1 MAKLP
6 TIKLRN
12 RHTGRKVKINQT
24 DYARDIAKWDGWTVL
39 TVRRGDASD
48 EEVEFSAAQSDIEK
62 FRRDDPARQ
71 AWSRDDERAYNERK
85 IAVGGPAVMP
95 ALITPQGKPLA

>member
-12 RHTGRKVKINQT
+12 RATGLVVKLNQT
-24 DYARDIAKWDGWTVL
+24 DYARDIAKWDGWTV
-39 TVRRGDASD
+39 VYVQRGNATD
-48 EEVEFSAAQSDIEK
+48 EEVNFSAAQSDIEK
-62 FRRDDPARQ
+62 FRRKDPARQ

-85 IAVGGPAVMP
+85 VAAGGIAVKPT
-95 ALITPQGKPLA
+95 LITPHGKPLV